1 MTRSIRYSY
10 LNSLPADPAGLE
22 SVILADNKPRMP
34 WYARPRNVAIFDA
47 ISTLLPRPERG
58 CVDPAE
64 ARRQHVPG
72 SPAVPWRA
80 LRQRDRPRRRTG
92 IGLYTVIDGW
102 YKQELVIDPETYT
115 FMGAKTVAIEAHKSV
130 ATDGTRYIKKGQVL
144 GWQALLESGI
154 VHHPG
159 QIP

>member
-47 ISTLLPRPERG
+47 ISTPLQGQSEGVLIPPKLAASKYRVLQQLPG
-58 CVDPAE
+58 VHFDSGTDIA
-64 ARRQHVPG
+64 G
-72 SPAVPWRA
+72 
-80 LRQRDRPRRRTG
+80 RTG
-92 IGLYTVIDGW
+92 IGLNMVIDGW
-102 YKQELVIDPETYT
+102 YKQEFVI
-115 FMGAKTVAIEAHKSV
+115 
-130 ATDGTRYIKKGQVL
+130 TDGTRYIKKGQVL

-154 VHHPG
+154 VRHPG